1 MSLFSFSAA
10 LLTLAALFSYLN
22 ARFLRQPAGIMF
34 LLLGVVAAV
43 AVLAGGGI
51 VPGFTGQVRAALVEF
66 DFTQFL
72 MGSVLCFLLFA
83 GSLHVRADALKE
95 VWRSIAAYSTL
106 GVLLATALVGVGTY
120 GLLHLTGVR
129 LPLLPC
135 LLFGALI
142 APTDPIAVLGILKT
156 TNLDKSIETNLAGES
171 LFNDGFGVVVFV
183 TLLELAAPAATP
195 NLGSAALLLLREA
208 GGGLLA
214 GAGLGYLG
222 YRLIKTVDHFQT
234 EIMLTL
240 ALVMG
245 GYALCHALGVS
256 GPLAMVVAGLAI
268 GHASRSDIVSAT
280 TRDYLQKF
288 WEALDEVLN
297 AMLFVLMGL
306 ELVVIGLSPFYLGL
320 GVAAALLA
328 LAARYLALALPTRL
342 LGLSRQMPPRTLV
355 ILSWGGLR
363 GGISL
368 ALALGL
374 PEPMHPEVF
383 VPMTFAVVLF
393 SAVVQG
399 LTLKQLLGLL
409 TRRQARR
416 VGQADVVS

>member
-34 LLLGVVAAV
+34 LLLGVVAAM
-43 AVLAGGGI
+43 AVLAGGRI
-51 VPGFTGQVRAALVEF
+51 VPGFTDTVRAALVQF
-66 DFTQFL
+66 DFTEFL
-72 MGSVLCFLLFA
+72 MGSVLSFLLFA
-83 GSLHVRADALKE
+83 GSLHVRVEALQA

-106 GVLLATALVGVGTY
+106 GVLLATGLVGVGTY
-120 GLLHLTGVR
+120 GLLQLAGVG

-142 APTDPIAVLGILKT
+142 APTDPIAVLSILKT
-156 TNLDKSIETNLAGES
+156 TDLDKNIETNLAGES

-183 TLLELAAPAATP
+183 TLLELATP
-195 NLGSAALLLLREA
+195 GKTPSAGSAALLLLREA

-214 GAGLGYLG
+214 GLVLGYVG

-234 EIMLTL
+234 EVILTL

-268 GHASRSDIVSAT
+268 GNVSRSSAVSDV
-280 TRDYLQKF
+280 TRDYLEKF
-288 WEALDEVLN
+288 WEALDGVLN
-297 AMLFVLMGL
+297 AVLFALMGL
-306 ELVVIGLSPFYLGL
+306 ELVVIGFSPFYLGL
-320 GVAAALLA
+320 GIAAAVLA
-328 LAARYLALALPTRL
+328 LLVRYVALALPTRL
-342 LGLSRQMPPRTLV
+342 LGLSRQLPPRTLV

-374 PEPMHPEVF
+374 PDGLHAEVF

-399 LTLKQLLGLL
+399 LTLKRLLNWL
-409 TRRQARR
+409 TRRPA
-416 VGQADVVS
+416 

>member
-1 MSLFSFSAA
+1 MSLFSSLAA
-10 LLTLAALFSYLN
+10 LLTLAGLFSYLN

-34 LLLGVVAAV
+34 LLLGALTAV
-43 AVLAGGGI
+43 GVLAAGK
-51 VPGFTGQVRAALVEF
+51 VTPGFTAEIRTTLIKF
-66 DFTQFL
+66 DFTEFL
-72 MGSVLCFLLFA
+72 MGSVLSFLLFA
-83 GSLHVRADALKE
+83 GSLHVRSDALKA

-106 GVLLATALVGVGTY
+106 GVLLATALVGLGTY
-120 GLLHLTGVR
+120 GLLHLAGEP

-156 TNLDKSIETNLAGES
+156 TPLDAKIETNLAGES

-183 TLLELAAPAATP
+183 TLLEIAAPGPAPTA
-195 NLGSAALLLLREA
+195 GAVGRLLLREA

-214 GAGLGYLG
+214 GAVLGYVG
-222 YRLIKTVDHFQT
+222 YRLIRTIDHFQT
-234 EIMLTL
+234 EVILTL

-268 GHASRSDIVSAT
+268 GNVSRSQAVSDT
-280 TRDYLQKF
+280 TRDYLEKF

-297 AMLFVLMGL
+297 AVLFVLMGL
-306 ELVVIGLSPFYLGL
+306 ELVVIGFSPFYLAL
-320 GVAAALLA
+320 GVAAAVLA
-328 LAARYLALALPTRL
+328 LLVRYVALALPTRL
-342 LGLSRQMPPRTLV
+342 LGLSRQLPPRTLA

-368 ALALGL
+368 AL
-374 PEPMHPEVF
+374 
-383 VPMTFAVVLF
+383 
-393 SAVVQG
+393 
-399 LTLKQLLGLL
+399 
-409 TRRQARR
+409 
-416 VGQADVVS
+416 

>member
-1 MSLFSFSAA
+1 MSLFTFSAA

-34 LLLGVVAAV
+34 LLLGVAA
-43 AVLAGGGI
+43 ALGVLAGGRI
-51 VPGFTGQVRAALVEF
+51 VPGFTVTVRTTLLEF
-66 DFTQFL
+66 DFTEFL
-72 MGSVLCFLLFA
+72 MGSVLSFLLFA
-83 GSLHVRADALKE
+83 GALHVRADALKA

-106 GVLLATALVGVGTY
+106 GVLLATGLVGVGTY
-120 GLLHLTGVR
+120 GLLHLTGVG

-142 APTDPIAVLGILKT
+142 APTDPIAVLGVLKT
-156 TNLDKSIETNLAGES
+156 TDLDKKIETNLAGES

-183 TLLELAAPAATP
+183 ILLELATP
-195 NLGSAALLLLREA
+195 GETPSASSAALLLLREA

-214 GAGLGYLG
+214 GALLGYTG
-222 YRLIKTVDHFQT
+222 YRLIRTVDHFQT
-234 EIMLTL
+234 EVMLTL
-240 ALVMG
+240 SLVMG
-245 GYALCHALGVS
+245 GYALCHALHIS

-268 GHASRSDIVSAT
+268 GNVSRSKAVSDI
-280 TRDYLQKF
+280 TRDYLEKF

-297 AMLFVLMGL
+297 AVLFVLMGL
-306 ELVVIGLSPFYLGL
+306 ELVVIGVNPFYLGL
-320 GVAAALLA
+320 GVAAAVLA
-328 LAARYLALALPTRL
+328 LLVRYAVLAFTTGL
-342 LGLSRQMPPRTLV
+342 LGLSQQLPSRTLA

-374 PEPMHPEVF
+374 PTGLHADVF
-383 VPMTFAVVLF
+383 IPMTFAVVLF

-399 LTLKQLLGLL
+399 LTLKKL
-409 TRRQARR
+409 
-416 VGQADVVS
+416 VGWLVPRTT

>member
-1 MSLFSFSAA
+1 MSLFSFAAA
-10 LLTLAALFSYLN
+10 LLTLAALFSYVN
-22 ARFLRQPAGIMF
+22 ARFLRQPAGILF
-34 LLLGVVAAV
+34 LLLGVLAAGG
-43 AVLAGGGI
+43 VLAGGRLL
-51 VPGFTGQVRAALVEF
+51 PGFTDTVRAALVQF
-66 DFTQFL
+66 DFTRFL

-83 GSLHVRADALKE
+83 GSLHVRAEALKA

-106 GVLLATALVGVGTY
+106 SVLLATALVGLGTY
-120 GLLHLTGVR
+120 GLLHLAGVG

-156 TNLDKSIETNLAGES
+156 TDLDKNIETNLAGES
-171 LFNDGFGVVVFV
+171 LFNDGFGVVVFI
-183 TLLELAAPAATP
+183 TLLELATP
-195 NLGSAALLLLREA
+195 GGAIDIGSASLLLLREA

-214 GAGLGYLG
+214 GAVLGYLG
-222 YRLIKTVDHFQT
+222 YRLIRTVDHFQT

-245 GYALCHALGVS
+245 GYALCDALGVS

-268 GHASRSDIVSAT
+268 GNVSRSQAVSDT
-280 TRDYLQKF
+280 TRDYLEKF

-297 AMLFVLMGL
+297 AVLFVLMGL
-306 ELVVIGLSPFYLGL
+306 ELVVIGFSPFYLGL
-320 GVAAALLA
+320 GVAAAGLA
-328 LAARYLALALPTRL
+328 LLVRYVALALPTRL
-342 LGLSRQMPPRTLV
+342 LGLSRQLPPRTLL

-374 PEPMHPEVF
+374 PDELHPEVF

-393 SAVVQG
+393 SSAVQG
-399 LTLKQLLGLL
+399 LTLKPLLSWLN
-409 TRRQARR
+409 RQA
-416 VGQADVVS
+416 G

>member
-1 MSLFSFSAA
+1 MSLFTFSAA
-10 LLTLAALFSYLN
+10 LLTLSALFSYLN

-34 LLLGVVAAV
+34 LLLGVASAAG
-43 AVLAGGGI
+43 VLAGGRI
-51 VPGFTGQVRAALVEF
+51 VPGFTATVRGALLQF
-66 DFTQFL
+66 DFTEFL
-72 MGSVLCFLLFA
+72 MGSVLSFLLFA
-83 GSLHVRADALKE
+83 GSLHVRVAALKA
-95 VWRSIAAYSTL
+95 VWQSIAAYSTL

-120 GLLHLTGVR
+120 GLLYLAGVEM
-129 LPLLPC
+129 PLLPC

-156 TNLDKSIETNLAGES
+156 TDLDKNIETNLAGES

-183 TLLELAAPAATP
+183 TLLELATP
-195 NLGSAALLLLREA
+195 GETPSAGSAVLLLLREA

-214 GAGLGYLG
+214 GAVLGYVG

-234 EIMLTL
+234 EVIVTL

-245 GYALCHALGVS
+245 GYALCHRLGVS

-268 GHASRSDIVSAT
+268 GNVSRSEVVSDT
-280 TRDYLQKF
+280 TREYLEKF

-297 AMLFVLMGL
+297 AVLFVLMGL
-306 ELVVIGLSPFYLGL
+306 ELVVIGFSSFYLGL
-320 GVAAALLA
+320 GVAAAVLA
-328 LAARYLALALPTRL
+328 LLVRYVALAVNTRM
-342 LGLSRQMPPRTLV
+342 LGLSKKMPPRTLL

-374 PEPMHPEVF
+374 PDGLHPEVF

-399 LTLKQLLGLL
+399 LTLKRLLSWLP
-409 TRRQARR
+409 RSA
-416 VGQADVVS
+416 

>member
-34 LLLGVVAAV
+34 LLLGVVAA
-43 AVLAGGGI
+43 AGVLAGGHI
-51 VPGFTGQVRAALVEF
+51 VPGFTVSVRAALVQF
-66 DFTQFL
+66 DFTEFL
-72 MGSVLCFLLFA
+72 MGSVLSFLLFA
-83 GSLHVRADALKE
+83 GSLHVRVEALKA

-106 GVLLATALVGVGTY
+106 GVLLATGLVGVGTY
-120 GLLHLTGVR
+120 GLLHLAGAG

-156 TNLDKSIETNLAGES
+156 TDLDKNIETNLAGES

-183 TLLELAAPAATP
+183 TLLELATP
-195 NLGSAALLLLREA
+195 GQVPSVGSAALLLLREA

-214 GAGLGYLG
+214 GAVLGYVG
-222 YRLIKTVDHFQT
+222 YRLIRSVDHFQT
-234 EIMLTL
+234 EVMLTL

-245 GYALCHALGVS
+245 GYALCHTLGVS

-268 GHASRSDIVSAT
+268 GNVSRSEAVSDT
-280 TRDYLQKF
+280 TRDYLEKF

-297 AMLFVLMGL
+297 AVLFVLMGL
-306 ELVVIGLSPFYLGL
+306 ELVVIGFSPFYLGL
-320 GVAAALLA
+320 GVVTAVLALLV
-328 LAARYLALALPTRL
+328 RYVALALPTRL
-342 LGLSRQMPPRTLV
+342 LGLSKQLPPRTLV

-374 PEPMHPEVF
+374 PAGLHPEVF

-399 LTLKQLLGLL
+399 FTLKRLLGLL
-409 TRRQARR
+409 APRSA
-416 VGQADVVS
+416 

>member
-1 MSLFSFSAA
+1 MSLFSFLAA

-43 AVLAGGGI
+43 AVLAGGHI
-51 VPGFTGQVRAALVEF
+51 VPGFTASVRAALLQF
-66 DFTQFL
+66 DFTEFL
-72 MGSVLCFLLFA
+72 MGSVLSFLLFA
-83 GSLHVRADALKE
+83 GSLHVRTEALKA

-106 GVLLATALVGVGTY
+106 GVLLATGLVGVGTY
-120 GLLHLTGVR
+120 GLLQLAGVG

-156 TNLDKSIETNLAGES
+156 TDLDQHIETNLAGES

-183 TLLELAAPAATP
+183 TLLELATPGAAPGA
-195 NLGSAALLLLREA
+195 GSAALLLLREA

-214 GAGLGYLG
+214 GAALGFVG
-222 YRLIKTVDHFQT
+222 YRLIRSVDHFQT
-234 EIMLTL
+234 EVMLTL

-245 GYALCHALGVS
+245 GYALCHALHVS

-268 GHASRSDIVSAT
+268 GNVSRSEAVSDT
-280 TRDYLQKF
+280 TRDYLEKF

-306 ELVVIGLSPFYLGL
+306 ELVVIGFSPFYLGL
-320 GVAAALLA
+320 GVAAAVLA
-328 LAARYLALALPTRL
+328 LVVRYVALALNTRL
-342 LGLSRQMPPRTLV
+342 LGLSQKLPPRTLL

-374 PEPMHPEVF
+374 PARLHPEVF

-399 LTLKQLLGLL
+399 LTLKRLLDWL
-409 TRRQARR
+409 QP
-416 VGQADVVS
+416 

>member
-34 LLLGVVAAV
+34 LLLGVAAAA
-43 AVLAGGGI
+43 AVLAGGRI
-51 VPGFTGQVRAALVEF
+51 VPGFTGTVRAALVQF

-72 MGSVLCFLLFA
+72 MGSVLSFLLFA
-83 GSLHVRADALKE
+83 GSLHVRVEALKA

-106 GVLLATALVGVGTY
+106 GVLLATGLVGLGTY
-120 GLLHLTGVR
+120 GLLHLAGAG

-156 TNLDKSIETNLAGES
+156 TDLDKNIETNLAGES

-183 TLLELAAPAATP
+183 TLLELATP
-195 NLGSAALLLLREA
+195 GETPSVGSAALLLLREA

-214 GAGLGYLG
+214 GVVLAYVG

-234 EIMLTL
+234 EVILTL

-268 GHASRSDIVSAT
+268 GNVSRSAAVSDT
-280 TRDYLQKF
+280 TRDYLEKF

-297 AMLFVLMGL
+297 AVLFVLMGL
-306 ELVVIGLSPFYLGL
+306 ELVVIGFSPFYLGL
-320 GVAAALLA
+320 GVAAAVLA
-328 LAARYLALALPTRL
+328 LLVRYVALALPTRL
-342 LGLSRQMPPRTLV
+342 LGLSRQLPPRTLL

-374 PEPMHPEVF
+374 PDELHPEVF

-399 LTLKQLLGLL
+399 LTLKRLLSWLTGPPQAAGLP
-409 TRRQARR
+409 RP
-416 VGQADVVS
+416 

>member
-1 MSLFSFSAA
+1 
-10 LLTLAALFSYLN
+10 
-22 ARFLRQPAGIMF
+22 MF
-34 LLLGVVAAV
+34 LLLGVTVALG
-43 AVLAGGGI
+43 VLTWGHI
-51 VPGFTGQVRAALVEF
+51 VPGFTNTVHGALLRF
-66 DFTQFL
+66 DFTEFL
-72 MGSVLCFLLFA
+72 MGSVLSFLLFA
-83 GSLHVRADALKE
+83 GSLHVRVDALKA

-106 GVLLATALVGVGTY
+106 GVLLATGLVGLGTY
-120 GLLHLTGVR
+120 GLLHLAGVE

-156 TNLDKSIETNLAGES
+156 TDLDKNIETNLAGES

-183 TLLELAAPAATP
+183 TLLELATPGATP
-195 NLGSAALLLLREA
+195 SAGSAALLLLREA

-214 GAGLGYLG
+214 GAVLAYAG

-234 EIMLTL
+234 EVMLTL

-245 GYALCHALGVS
+245 GYALCHALHVS

-268 GHASRSDIVSAT
+268 GNVSRSGAVSDT
-280 TRDYLQKF
+280 TRDYLEKF

-297 AMLFVLMGL
+297 AILFVLMGL
-306 ELVVIGLSPFYLGL
+306 ELVVIGVSPFYLGL

-328 LAARYLALALPTRL
+328 LLVRYVVLTITTGL
-342 LGLSRQMPPRTLV
+342 LGLSRQLPPRTLA

-374 PEPMHPEVF
+374 PTGLHPEVF

-399 LTLKQLLGLL
+399 LTLKKLLGWL
-409 TRRQARR
+409 TSRPA
-416 VGQADVVS
+416 

>member
-1 MSLFSFSAA
+1 MSLFTFSAA

-34 LLLGVVAAV
+34 LLLGVGAAV
-43 AVLAGGGI
+43 AVLAGGRV
-51 VPGFTGQVRAALVEF
+51 VPGFTYTVRAALVQF
-66 DFTQFL
+66 DFTEFL
-72 MGSVLCFLLFA
+72 MGSVLSFLLFA
-83 GSLHVRADALKE
+83 GSLHVRVEALKA

-106 GVLLATALVGVGTY
+106 GVLLATALVGLGTY
-120 GLLHLTGVR
+120 GLLHLAGAG

-156 TNLDKSIETNLAGES
+156 TDLDKNIETNLAGES

-183 TLLELAAPAATP
+183 TLLELATP
-195 NLGSAALLLLREA
+195 GETPSAGSAALLLLREA

-214 GAGLGYLG
+214 GAALGYVG
-222 YRLIKTVDHFQT
+222 YRLIRTVDHFQT
-234 EIMLTL
+234 EVILTL

-268 GHASRSDIVSAT
+268 GNVSRSAAVSDV
-280 TRDYLQKF
+280 TRDYLEKF

-297 AMLFVLMGL
+297 AVLFVLMGL
-306 ELVVIGLSPFYLGL
+306 ELVVIGVSPFYLGL
-320 GVAAALLA
+320 GAVAAVLA
-328 LAARYLALALPTRL
+328 LGVRYVALALPTRL
-342 LGLSRQMPPRTLV
+342 LGLSRQLPPRTLL

-374 PEPMHPEVF
+374 PDALHPDVF

-399 LTLKQLLGLL
+399 LTLKRLLGWL
-409 TRRQARR
+409 A
-416 VGQADVVS
+416 GGPAPAAS

>member
-1 MSLFSFSAA
+1 MSLFTFSAA

-34 LLLGVVAAV
+34 LLLGVAAAV
-43 AVLAGGGI
+43 GVLAGGRI
-51 VPGFTGQVRAALVEF
+51 VPGFTDAVRTTLVQF
-66 DFTQFL
+66 DFTEFL
-72 MGSVLCFLLFA
+72 MGSVLSFLLFA
-83 GSLHVRADALKE
+83 GSLHVRVEALKA

-106 GVLLATALVGVGTY
+106 GVLLATGLVGVGTY
-120 GLLHLTGVR
+120 GLLYLAGVG

-156 TNLDKSIETNLAGES
+156 TDLDKNIETNLAGES
-171 LFNDGFGVVVFV
+171 LFNDGFGVVVFA
-183 TLLELAAPAATP
+183 TLLELATP
-195 NLGSAALLLLREA
+195 GETPSAGSAALLLLREA

-214 GAGLGYLG
+214 GAVLAYVGYQ
-222 YRLIKTVDHFQT
+222 LIRTVDHFQT
-234 EIMLTL
+234 EVILTL

-268 GHASRSDIVSAT
+268 GNVSRSEAVSDT
-280 TRDYLQKF
+280 TREYLEKF

-297 AMLFVLMGL
+297 AVLFVLMGL
-306 ELVVIGLSPFYLGL
+306 ELVVIGFSPFYLGL
-320 GVAAALLA
+320 GVAAAVLA
-328 LAARYLALALPTRL
+328 LLVRYVALALPTRL
-342 LGLSRQMPPRTLV
+342 LGLSRQLPPRTLV

-374 PEPMHPEVF
+374 PDGLHPEVF

-399 LTLKQLLGLL
+399 LTLKKLLSWL
-409 TRRQARR
+409 TPSA
-416 VGQADVVS
+416 A

>member
-1 MSLFSFSAA
+1 MSLFSFLAA
-10 LLTLAALFSYLN
+10 LLTLAGLFSYLN

-34 LLLGVVAAV
+34 LLLGVAA
-43 AVLAGGGI
+43 AAGVLAVGQV
-51 VPGFTGQVRAALVEF
+51 VPGFAAEVKTTLVQF
-66 DFTQFL
+66 DFTEFL
-72 MGSVLCFLLFA
+72 MGSVLSFLLFA
-83 GSLHVRADALKE
+83 GSLHVRVEALRA

-106 GVLLATALVGVGTY
+106 GVLLATGLVGVGTY
-120 GLLHLTGVR
+120 GLLQLAGVP

-156 TNLDKSIETNLAGES
+156 TDLDPKIETNLAGES
-171 LFNDGFGVVVFV
+171 LFNDGFGVVVFA
-183 TLLELAAPAATP
+183 TMLEIATP
-195 NLGSAALLLLREA
+195 GSAPTAGSVGLLLLQEA

-214 GAGLGYLG
+214 GAALGYLG
-222 YRLIKTVDHFQT
+222 YQLIKTIDHFQT
-234 EIMLTL
+234 EVILTL

-245 GYALCHALGVS
+245 GYALCHALHVS
-256 GPLAMVVAGLAI
+256 GPLAMVVAGLII
-268 GHASRSDIVSAT
+268 GNVSRSEAVSDT
-280 TRDYLQKF
+280 TRDYLEKF

-297 AMLFVLMGL
+297 AVLFVLMGL
-306 ELVVIGLSPFYLGL
+306 ELVVVGFRPFYLGL
-320 GVAAALLA
+320 GLAAAVLA
-328 LAARYLALALPTRL
+328 LLVRYVALAVPTRL
-342 LGLSRQMPPRTLV
+342 LGLSTQLPPRTLA

-374 PEPMHPEVF
+374 PPALHPEVF

-399 LTLKQLLGLL
+399 LTLKPLLNWLN
-409 TRRQARR
+409 R
-416 VGQADVVS
+416 S

>member
-1 MSLFSFSAA
+1 MSLFSFAAA
-10 LLTLAALFSYLN
+10 LLTLAALFSYVN
-22 ARFLRQPAGIMF
+22 ARFLRQPAGILF
-34 LLLGVVAAV
+34 LLLGVLAAG
-43 AVLAGGGI
+43 AVLAGGHF
-51 VPGFTGQVRAALVEF
+51 VPGFTATVRATLTQF
-66 DFTQFL
+66 DFTRFL

-83 GSLHVRADALKE
+83 GSLHVRVAALKA

-106 GVLLATALVGVGTY
+106 SVLLATGLVGLGTY
-120 GLLHLTGVR
+120 GLLHLAGVG

-156 TNLDKSIETNLAGES
+156 TDLNKNIETNLAGES
-171 LFNDGFGVVVFV
+171 LFNDGFGVVVFI
-183 TLLELAAPAATP
+183 TLLELATP
-195 NLGSAALLLLREA
+195 GGAIDLGSAAWLLLREA

-214 GAGLGYLG
+214 GAVLGYLG
-222 YRLIKTVDHFQT
+222 YRLIRTVDHFQT

-245 GYALCHALGVS
+245 GYALCDALGVS

-268 GHASRSDIVSAT
+268 GNVSRSQAVSDN
-280 TRDYLQKF
+280 TRDYLEKF

-297 AMLFVLMGL
+297 AVLFVLMGL
-306 ELVVIGLSPFYLGL
+306 ELVVIGFSPFYLAL
-320 GVAAALLA
+320 GVAVAGLSLLV
-328 LAARYLALALPTRL
+328 RYVALALPTRL
-342 LGLSRQMPPRTLV
+342 LGLSRQLPPRTLL

-374 PEPMHPEVF
+374 PDELHPEVF
-383 VPMTFAVVLF
+383 VPITFAVVLF
-393 SAVVQG
+393 SSAVQG
-399 LTLKQLLGLL
+399 LTLKPLLSWLS
-409 TRRQARR
+409 RRPSQT
-416 VGQADVVS
+416 

>member
-1 MSLFSFSAA
+1 MSLFTFSAV

-34 LLLGVVAAV
+34 LLLGVVAA
-43 AVLAGGGI
+43 AGVLAGGRI
-51 VPGFTGQVRAALVEF
+51 VPGFTANVRGALLQF
-66 DFTQFL
+66 DFTEFL
-72 MGSVLCFLLFA
+72 MGSVLSFLLFA
-83 GSLHVRADALKE
+83 GSLHVRVEALKA

-106 GVLLATALVGVGTY
+106 GVLLATGLVGVGTY
-120 GLLHLTGVR
+120 GLLQLAGVG

-156 TNLDKSIETNLAGES
+156 TDLDKNIETNLAGES

-183 TLLELAAPAATP
+183 TLLELATPGEAPSA
-195 NLGSAALLLLREA
+195 GSAALLLLREA

-214 GAGLGYLG
+214 GAVLGYVG
-222 YRLIKTVDHFQT
+222 YRLIRSVDHFQT
-234 EIMLTL
+234 EVMLTL

-268 GHASRSDIVSAT
+268 GNVSRSEAVSDT
-280 TRDYLQKF
+280 TREYLEKF

-297 AMLFVLMGL
+297 AVLFVLMGL
-306 ELVVIGLSPFYLGL
+306 ELVVIGFSPFYLGL
-320 GVAAALLA
+320 GVAAAVLA
-328 LAARYLALALPTRL
+328 LLVRYVALALNTRL
-342 LGLSRQMPPRTLV
+342 LGLSKELPPRTLL

-374 PEPMHPEVF
+374 PKSLHPEVF

-399 LTLKQLLGLL
+399 LTLKRLLGWL
-409 TRRQARR
+409 TPRA
-416 VGQADVVS
+416 A

>member
-1 MSLFSFSAA
+1 
-10 LLTLAALFSYLN
+10 
-22 ARFLRQPAGIMF
+22 MF
-34 LLLGVVAAV
+34 LLLGVTVALG
-43 AVLAGGGI
+43 VLTWGHI
-51 VPGFTGQVRAALVEF
+51 VPGFTNTVHGALLRF
-66 DFTQFL
+66 DFTEFL
-72 MGSVLCFLLFA
+72 MGSVLSFLLFA
-83 GSLHVRADALKE
+83 GSLHVRVDALKA

-106 GVLLATALVGVGTY
+106 GVLLATGLVGLGTY
-120 GLLHLTGVR
+120 GLLHLAGVE

-156 TNLDKSIETNLAGES
+156 TDLDKNIETNLAGES

-183 TLLELAAPAATP
+183 TLLELTTPGATP
-195 NLGSAALLLLREA
+195 SAGSAALLLLREA

-214 GAGLGYLG
+214 GAVLAYAG

-234 EIMLTL
+234 EVMLTL

-245 GYALCHALGVS
+245 GYALCHALHVS

-268 GHASRSDIVSAT
+268 GNVSRSGAVSDT
-280 TRDYLQKF
+280 TRDYLEKF

-297 AMLFVLMGL
+297 AILFVLMGL
-306 ELVVIGLSPFYLGL
+306 ELVVIGVSPFYLGL

-328 LAARYLALALPTRL
+328 LLVRYVVLTITTGL
-342 LGLSRQMPPRTLV
+342 LGLSRQLPPRTLA

-374 PEPMHPEVF
+374 PTGLHPEVF

-399 LTLKQLLGLL
+399 LTLKKLLGWL
-409 TRRQARR
+409 TNRPA
-416 VGQADVVS
+416 

>member
-1 MSLFSFSAA
+1 MSLFSFGAV
-10 LLTLAALFSYLN
+10 LLTLAGLFSYLN

-34 LLLGVVAAV
+34 LLLGVLAAV
-43 AVLAGGGI
+43 GVLAGGSI
-51 VPGFTGQVRAALVEF
+51 VPGFTDAVRAVLVQV
-66 DFTQFL
+66 DFSEFL
-72 MGSVLCFLLFA
+72 MGSVLSFLLFA
-83 GSLHVRADALKE
+83 GSLHVRVEALKA

-106 GVLLATALVGVGTY
+106 SVLLATALVGISTY
-120 GLLHLTGVR
+120 GLLHLAGID

-156 TNLDKSIETNLAGES
+156 TDLDKRIETNLAGES

-183 TLLELAAPAATP
+183 TLLEVASPGPTP
-195 NLGSAALLLLREA
+195 SAGSAALLLLREA

-214 GAGLGYLG
+214 GAVLGYVG
-222 YRLIKTVDHFQT
+222 YQLIRTVDHFQT
-234 EIMLTL
+234 EVILTL

-256 GPLAMVVAGLAI
+256 GPLAMVVAGLTI
-268 GHASRSDIVSAT
+268 GNVSRSAAVSDI
-280 TRDYLQKF
+280 TRDYLEKF

-297 AMLFVLMGL
+297 AVLFVLMGL
-306 ELVVIGLSPFYLGL
+306 ELIVIGFSPFYLGL
-320 GVAAALLA
+320 GIVVALLA
-328 LAARYLALALPTRL
+328 LAVRYVALAVPTRL
-342 LGLSRQMPPRTLV
+342 LGLSRQLPARSLL

-374 PEPMHPEVF
+374 PDSLHPEVF

-399 LTLKQLLGLL
+399 LTLKRLIGWL
-409 TRRQARR
+409 TRPA
-416 VGQADVVS
+416 

>member
-1 MSLFSFSAA
+1 MSLFSFAAA
-10 LLTLAALFSYLN
+10 LLTLAALFSYVN
-22 ARFLRQPAGIMF
+22 ARFLRQPAGILF
-34 LLLGVVAAV
+34 LLLGVLAAGG
-43 AVLAGGGI
+43 VLAGGRLL
-51 VPGFTGQVRAALVEF
+51 PGFTDTVRAALVQF
-66 DFTQFL
+66 DFTRFL

-83 GSLHVRADALKE
+83 GSLHVRVEALKA

-106 GVLLATALVGVGTY
+106 SVLLATALVGLGTY
-120 GLLHLTGVR
+120 ALLHLAGVG

-156 TNLDKSIETNLAGES
+156 TNLDKNIETNLAGES
-171 LFNDGFGVVVFV
+171 LFNDGFGVVVFI
-183 TLLELAAPAATP
+183 TLLELATP
-195 NLGSAALLLLREA
+195 GGAVDIGAAALLLLREA

-214 GAGLGYLG
+214 GAVLGYLG
-222 YRLIKTVDHFQT
+222 YRLIRTVDHFQT

-245 GYALCHALGVS
+245 GYALCDALGVS

-268 GHASRSDIVSAT
+268 GNVSRSQAVSDT
-280 TRDYLQKF
+280 TRDYLEKF

-297 AMLFVLMGL
+297 AVLFVLMGL
-306 ELVVIGLSPFYLGL
+306 ELVVIGFSPFYLGL
-320 GVAAALLA
+320 GVAAAGLA
-328 LAARYLALALPTRL
+328 LLVRYVALALPTRL
-342 LGLSRQMPPRTLV
+342 LGLSRQLPPRTLL

-374 PEPMHPEVF
+374 PDELHPEVF

-393 SAVVQG
+393 SSAVQG
-399 LTLKQLLGLL
+399 LTLKPLLGWLN
-409 TRRQARR
+409 RQA
-416 VGQADVVS
+416 G

>member
-1 MSLFSFSAA
+1 MSLFTFSAS

-22 ARFLRQPAGIMF
+22 ARFMRRPAGIMF
-34 LLLGVVAAV
+34 LLLGVGVALGVLAWGHIVPSFTV
-43 AVLAGGGI
+43 AVRG
-51 VPGFTGQVRAALVEF
+51 ALLRF
-66 DFTQFL
+66 DFTEFL
-72 MGSVLCFLLFA
+72 MGSVLSFLLFA
-83 GSLHVRADALKE
+83 GSLHVRVDALRA

-106 GVLLATALVGVGTY
+106 GVLLATGLVGLGTY
-120 GLLHLTGVR
+120 VLLHLAGVE

-156 TNLDKSIETNLAGES
+156 TDLDKNIETNLAGES

-183 TLLELAAPAATP
+183 TLLEVATP
-195 NLGSAALLLLREA
+195 GETPSAGSAALLLLREA

-214 GAGLGYLG
+214 GGVLAYVG

-234 EIMLTL
+234 EVMLTL

-268 GHASRSDIVSAT
+268 GNVSRSGAVSDT
-280 TRDYLQKF
+280 TRDYLEKF

-297 AMLFVLMGL
+297 AVLFVLMGL
-306 ELVVIGLSPFYLGL
+306 ELVVIGVSPFYLGL
-320 GVAAALLA
+320 GVAAAVLA
-328 LAARYLALALPTRL
+328 LLVRYVVLTLTTGL
-342 LGLSRQMPPRTLV
+342 LGLSRQLPPRTLA

-374 PEPMHPEVF
+374 PTGLHPEVF

-399 LTLKQLLGLL
+399 LTLKRLLGWL
-409 TRRQARR
+409 TSRPA
-416 VGQADVVS
+416 

>member
-1 MSLFSFSAA
+1 MSLFSLAA
-10 LLTLAALFSYLN
+10 LLLTLAGLFSYCN

-34 LLLGVVAAV
+34 LLLGVLAALG
-43 AVLAGGGI
+43 VLAVGRV
-51 VPGFTGQVRAALVEF
+51 VPGFTAAVRAVLGQV
-66 DFTQFL
+66 DFTEFL
-72 MGSVLCFLLFA
+72 MGSVLSFLLFA
-83 GSLHVRADALKE
+83 GSLHVRVAALRA

-106 GVLLATALVGVGTY
+106 GVLLATALVGAGTY
-120 GLLHLTGVR
+120 GLLHLAGVA

-156 TNLDKSIETNLAGES
+156 TNLDEKIEINLTGES
-171 LFNDGFGVVVFV
+171 LFNDGFGVVVFA
-183 TLLELAAPAATP
+183 TLLEVAAP
-195 NLGSAALLLLREA
+195 GSSPTAGSVGLLLLREV

-214 GAGLGYLG
+214 GAALGYAG
-222 YRLIKTVDHFQT
+222 YQLIRSVDHFQT
-234 EIMLTL
+234 EVILTL
-240 ALVMG
+240 ALVTG

-268 GHASRSDIVSAT
+268 GNVSRSAAVSDT
-280 TRDYLQKF
+280 TRDYLEKF

-297 AMLFVLMGL
+297 AVLFVLMGL
-306 ELVVIGLSPFYLGL
+306 ELVVIGFRPFYLAL
-320 GVAAALLA
+320 GAAAAVLA
-328 LAARYLALALPTRL
+328 VVVRYAALALPTQL
-342 LGLSRQMPPRTLV
+342 LGLRRQLPPRTLL

-374 PEPMHPEVF
+374 PAALHPELF

-399 LTLKQLLGLL
+399 LTLKKLLSWLKSPPG
-409 TRRQARR
+409 
-416 VGQADVVS
+416 

>member
-1 MSLFSFSAA
+1 
-10 LLTLAALFSYLN
+10 
-22 ARFLRQPAGIMF
+22 MF
-34 LLLGVVAAV
+34 LLLGVVV
-43 AVLAGGGI
+43 ALGVLAWGHI
-51 VPGFTGQVRAALVEF
+51 VPGFTNTVRGALVQF
-66 DFTQFL
+66 DFTEFL
-72 MGSVLCFLLFA
+72 MGSVLSFLLFA
-83 GSLHVRADALKE
+83 GSLHVRVDALKA

-106 GVLLATALVGVGTY
+106 GVLLATGLVGLGTY
-120 GLLHLTGVR
+120 ALLHLAGVA

-135 LLFGALI
+135 MLFGALI

-156 TNLDKSIETNLAGES
+156 TDLDKNIETNLAGES

-183 TLLELAAPAATP
+183 TLLELATP
-195 NLGSAALLLLREA
+195 GETPRAGSAALLLLREA

-214 GAGLGYLG
+214 GAVLGYVG

-234 EIMLTL
+234 EVMLTL

-245 GYALCHALGVS
+245 GYAMCHALGVS

-268 GHASRSDIVSAT
+268 GNVSRSGAVSDT
-280 TRDYLQKF
+280 TRDYLEKF

-297 AMLFVLMGL
+297 AVLFVLMGL
-306 ELVVIGLSPFYLGL
+306 ELVVIGVSPFYLGL
-320 GVAAALLA
+320 GVAAAVLA
-328 LAARYLALALPTRL
+328 LLVRYVVLTITTGL
-342 LGLSRQMPPRTLV
+342 LGLSRQLPPRTLA

-374 PEPMHPEVF
+374 PTGLHPEVF

-399 LTLKQLLGLL
+399 LTLKQLLGWL
-409 TRRQARR
+409 TSRPA
-416 VGQADVVS
+416 

>member
-1 MSLFSFSAA
+1 MSLFTFSAA

-34 LLLGVVAAV
+34 LILGVAAAV
-43 AVLAGGGI
+43 GVLAGGGI
-51 VPGFTGQVRAALVEF
+51 VPGFTETVRGALVQF
-66 DFTQFL
+66 DFTEFL
-72 MGSVLCFLLFA
+72 MGSVLSFLLFA
-83 GSLHVRADALKE
+83 GSLHVRVEALKV

-106 GVLLATALVGVGTY
+106 GVLLATALVGMGTF
-120 GLLHLTGVR
+120 GLLHLVGVDM
-129 LPLLPC
+129 PLLPC

-156 TNLDKSIETNLAGES
+156 TDLDKNIETNLAGES

-183 TLLELAAPAATP
+183 TLLELATP
-195 NLGSAALLLLREA
+195 GQTPSAGSAVLLLLREA

-214 GAGLGYLG
+214 GAALGYVG
-222 YRLIKTVDHFQT
+222 YRLIRSVDHFQT
-234 EIMLTL
+234 EVILTL

-245 GYALCHALGVS
+245 GYALCHALHIS

-268 GHASRSDIVSAT
+268 GNVSRSEAVSDL
-280 TRDYLQKF
+280 TRDYLEKF

-297 AMLFVLMGL
+297 AVLFVLMGL
-306 ELVVIGLSPFYLGL
+306 ELVVIGVSPFYLGL
-320 GVAAALLA
+320 GVAAAVLA
-328 LAARYLALALPTRL
+328 LVVRFVTLSLNTRL
-342 LGLSRQMPPRTLV
+342 LGLSKQMPARTLV

-374 PEPMHPEVF
+374 PAGMHPEVF

-399 LTLKQLLGLL
+399 LTLKRLLGWL
-409 TRRQARR
+409 TLRA
-416 VGQADVVS
+416 A

>member
-1 MSLFSFSAA
+1 MSLFTFSAS

-22 ARFLRQPAGIMF
+22 ARFFRQPAGIMF
-34 LLLGVVAAV
+34 LLLGVVAA
-43 AVLAGGGI
+43 AGVLAGGRI
-51 VPGFTGQVRAALVEF
+51 VPGFTAIVRGALLQF
-66 DFTQFL
+66 DFTRFL
-72 MGSVLCFLLFA
+72 MGSVLSFLLFA
-83 GSLHVRADALKE
+83 GSLHVRVDALKA
-95 VWRSIAAYSTL
+95 VWQSIAAYSTL
-106 GVLLATALVGVGTY
+106 GVLLATALVGVGTF
-120 GLLHLTGVR
+120 GLLHLAGVD

-156 TNLDKSIETNLAGES
+156 TDLDKNIETNLAGES

-183 TLLELAAPAATP
+183 TLLELATP
-195 NLGSAALLLLREA
+195 GQTPSAGSAALLLLREA

-214 GAGLGYLG
+214 GAVLGYVG

-234 EIMLTL
+234 EVILTL

-245 GYALCHALGVS
+245 GYALCSALHVS

-268 GHASRSDIVSAT
+268 GNVSRSEAVSDT
-280 TRDYLQKF
+280 TREYLEKF

-297 AMLFVLMGL
+297 AVLFVLMGL
-306 ELVVIGLSPFYLGL
+306 ELVVIGFSPFYLGL
-320 GVAAALLA
+320 GVAAAVLA
-328 LAARYLALALPTRL
+328 LLVRYVALAMNTRM
-342 LGLSRQMPPRTLV
+342 LGLSKRLPPRTLV

-374 PEPMHPEVF
+374 PDSLHPEVF

-399 LTLKQLLGLL
+399 LTLKRLLSWL
-409 TRRQARR
+409 TPRSA
-416 VGQADVVS
+416 

>member
-34 LLLGVVAAV
+34 LLLGVAAAI
-43 AVLAGGGI
+43 AVLAGGRV
-51 VPGFTGQVRAALVEF
+51 VPGFTATVRDTLLQF
-66 DFTQFL
+66 DFTEFL
-72 MGSVLCFLLFA
+72 MGSVLSFLLFA
-83 GSLHVRADALKE
+83 GSLHVRVEALKA

-106 GVLLATALVGVGTY
+106 GVLLATGLVGLGTY
-120 GLLHLTGVR
+120 GLLHLTGVE

-156 TNLDKSIETNLAGES
+156 TDLDQNIETNLAGES
-171 LFNDGFGVVVFV
+171 LFNDGFGVVVFA
-183 TLLELAAPAATP
+183 TLLELATP
-195 NLGSAALLLLREA
+195 GETPSAGSAALLLLREA

-214 GAGLGYLG
+214 GAVLGYVG

-234 EIMLTL
+234 EVILTL

-268 GHASRSDIVSAT
+268 GNVSRSAAVSDT
-280 TRDYLQKF
+280 SRDYLEKF

-297 AMLFVLMGL
+297 AVLFVLMGL
-306 ELVVIGLSPFYLGL
+306 ELVVVGFRPFYLGL
-320 GVAAALLA
+320 GVAAAVLA
-328 LAARYLALALPTRL
+328 LLVRYVALALPTRL
-342 LGLSRQMPPRTLV
+342 LGLSKQLPPRTLV

-368 ALALGL
+368 ALALALPHGL
-374 PEPMHPEVF
+374 HPEVF

-399 LTLKQLLGLL
+399 LTLKRLLSWL
-409 TRRQARR
+409 TPRA
-416 VGQADVVS
+416 A

>member
-1 MSLFSFSAA
+1 
-10 LLTLAALFSYLN
+10 
-22 ARFLRQPAGIMF
+22 MF
-34 LLLGVVAAV
+34 LLLGVTVALG
-43 AVLAGGGI
+43 VLTWGHI
-51 VPGFTGQVRAALVEF
+51 VPGFTNTVHGALLRF
-66 DFTQFL
+66 DFTEFL
-72 MGSVLCFLLFA
+72 MGSVLSFLLFA
-83 GSLHVRADALKE
+83 GSLHVRVDALKA

-106 GVLLATALVGVGTY
+106 GVLLATGLVGLGTY
-120 GLLHLTGVR
+120 ALLHLAGVA

-135 LLFGALI
+135 MLFGALI

-156 TNLDKSIETNLAGES
+156 TDLDKNIETNLAGES

-183 TLLELAAPAATP
+183 TLLELATP
-195 NLGSAALLLLREA
+195 GETPSAGSAALLLLREA

-214 GAGLGYLG
+214 GAVLGYVG

-234 EIMLTL
+234 EVMLTL

-245 GYALCHALGVS
+245 GYAMCHALGVS

-268 GHASRSDIVSAT
+268 GNVSRSGAVSDT
-280 TRDYLQKF
+280 TRDYLEKF

-297 AMLFVLMGL
+297 AVLFVLMGL
-306 ELVVIGLSPFYLGL
+306 ELVVIGVSPFYLGL
-320 GVAAALLA
+320 GVAAAVLA
-328 LAARYLALALPTRL
+328 LLVRYVVLTITTGL
-342 LGLSRQMPPRTLV
+342 LGLSRQLPPRTLA

-374 PEPMHPEVF
+374 PTGLHPEVF

-399 LTLKQLLGLL
+399 LTLKQLLGWL
-409 TRRQARR
+409 TSRPA
-416 VGQADVVS
+416 

>member
-1 MSLFSFSAA
+1 MSLFTFLAA

-34 LLLGVVAAV
+34 LLLGVAA
-43 AVLAGGGI
+43 AAGVLAGGRI
-51 VPGFTGQVRAALVEF
+51 VPGFTATVRAVLLEF
-66 DFTQFL
+66 NFTKFL
-72 MGSVLCFLLFA
+72 MGSVLSFLLFA
-83 GSLHVRADALKE
+83 GSLHVRVEALKA
-95 VWRSIAAYSTL
+95 VWRSITAYSTL
-106 GVLLATALVGVGTY
+106 GVLLATGLVGLGTY
-120 GLLHLTGVR
+120 GLLLLVGVE

-156 TNLDKSIETNLAGES
+156 TDLDKNIETTLAGES

-183 TLLELAAPAATP
+183 TLLELATP
-195 NLGSAALLLLREA
+195 GETPSAGSAALLLLREA

-214 GAGLGYLG
+214 GAVLGYVG
-222 YRLIKTVDHFQT
+222 YRLIRTVDHFQT
-234 EIMLTL
+234 EVILTL

-245 GYALCHALGVS
+245 GYALCDHLHVS

-268 GHASRSDIVSAT
+268 GNVSRSAAVSDT
-280 TRDYLQKF
+280 TRDYLEKF

-297 AMLFVLMGL
+297 AVLFVLMGL
-306 ELVVIGLSPFYLGL
+306 QLVVIGVSPFYLGL
-320 GVAAALLA
+320 GVAAAVLALLA
-328 LAARYLALALPTRL
+328 RYVALALPTGL
-342 LGLSRQMPPRTLV
+342 LGLSKQLPPRTLV

-374 PEPMHPEVF
+374 PADLHPEVF

-399 LTLKQLLGLL
+399 LTLKKLLSWL
-409 TRRQARR
+409 TPLSA
-416 VGQADVVS
+416 